1 MRSQEEL
8 TRISDRT
15 SHVSVTIEVNC
26 HGESTTTHTEEYTG
40 VHYLRVADQM
50 ATAIKECVCAVFGQ
64 YGAEDARLVFG
75 ILKQYPLVKES
86 VVVNEGEE
94 APEGAMV
101 VNIRGELLNSEDGM

>member
-1 MRSQEEL
+1 
-8 TRISDRT
+8 
-15 SHVSVTIEVNC
+15 
-26 HGESTTTHTEEYTG
+26 
-40 VHYLRVADQM
+40 M

-64 YGAEDARLVFG
+64 YGSEDARLVFG

-101 VNIRGELLNSEDGM
+101 VNIHGELLNSEDGM